1 MLAAQVIAPGSKLAT
16 ARGLRAETATSSLG
30 QVLGVAG
37 CDEDDLYAAMD
48 WVLARKD
55 AIENALAARH
65 LANGTLVLY
74 DVSSAAFEGRTCP
87 LGAIGHARDGVKGRL
102 QIVYGLL
109 CSPTGVPV
117 AIEVFEGNTAD
128 PKTLTAQIDKLKTR
142 FGLSRIALVGDRG
155 MLTSA
160 RIRDELRPAQLD
172 WISALRADQ
181 IKALVNDGALQ
192 LSLFDEQNLFEI
204 THPDYPGER
213 LVCCHNPAL
222 ADERARKR
230 DELLAATENEL
241 QTIAAATR
249 RQRRPLR
256 GQDKIALRVG
266 KVRNKFKMAKHFDLD
281 ITDEAFTFT
290 RNQDSIAAEAALD
303 GIYVLRTSLP
313 EHALHRDDVV
323 LRYKDLADVERFFR
337 TLNTELDVRPIRHR
351 LADRVRAH
359 MFLRMLS
366 YYISWHMKQ
375 ALAPILFTDNDKPA
389 AAAKR
394 ADPVAAAQRSDEALT
409 KAARKRTHDDY
420 PVHSFTSLLADL
432 ATICANHIQPTNDLP
447 AFTMLTTPTP
457 LQRRALELLGVS
469 HRHPRSI
476 CYRHRIVNKL
486 RWSHGHSRG
495 SCGGRRSNRAHAGL
509 LSAAARRFGAR
520 GRPSARPSGYVAGQ
534 LPARP
539 RLRGARPAGR
549 ARHAARR
556 VGAGVA
562 NHHLPRRPADHED
575 EVRRSRAAD
584 RRTTDAHLVG
594 QDRGG
599 ARGPVG
605 RTWRRTG
612 VESAARRHRGAPGR
626 RHRRAGDGQ
635 SVRTQ

>member
-1 MLAAQVIAPGSKLAT
+1 MYVAVVPNRGSPPAILLRQSYREGGKVKNRTLANLSGWPEEKVDDLRRVLKGQSRKLDLTRALEITRSLPHGHVAAVLGSAARLGMPELIDPTPSRNRDVVLAMLAAQVIAPGSKLAT

-30 QVLGVAG
+30 AVLGVAC

-55 AIENALAARH
+55 AIEKALAARH

-109 CSPTGVPV
+109 CSPKGVPV

-128 PKTLTAQIDKLKTR
+128 PKTLAAQISKLKTR
-142 FGLSRIALVGDRG
+142 FGLSRVAVVGDRG

-160 RIRDELRPAQLD
+160 RIENELRPAHLD
-172 WISALRADQ
+172 WLSALRAPQ
-181 IKALVNDGALQ
+181 INALVNDGALQ
-192 LSLFDEQNLFEI
+192 LSLFDEQNLVEI
-204 THPDYPGER
+204 SHPDYPGER

-230 DELLAATENEL
+230 GELLAATEKEL
-241 QTIAAATR
+241 DKIAAATG

-256 GQDKIALRVG
+256 GKDKIALRVG
-266 KVRNKFKMAKHFDLD
+266 KVRNHYKMAKHFDLQ
-281 ITDEAFTFT
+281 ITDDSFTFT
-290 RNQDSIAAEAALD
+290 RKDDQITAEAALD

-313 EHALHRDDVV
+313 EHALGRDDVV
-323 LRYKDLADVERFFR
+323 GRYKDLADVERFFR
-337 TLNTELDVRPIRHR
+337 ALNTELDVRPIRHR

-375 ALAPILFTDNDKPA
+375 ALAPILFQDNDKPA

-409 KAARKRTHDDY
+409 KAARKRTEDDY

-447 AFTMLTTPTP
+447 AFTILTTPTP
-457 LQRRALELLGVS
+457 LQRRAVELLGIS
-469 HRHPRSI
+469 HRH
-476 CYRHRIVNKL
+476 
-486 RWSHGHSRG
+486 
-495 SCGGRRSNRAHAGL
+495 GL
-509 LSAAARRFGAR
+509 A
-520 GRPSARPSGYVAGQ
+520 
-534 LPARP
+534 
-539 RLRGARPAGR
+539 
-549 ARHAARR
+549 
-556 VGAGVA
+556 
-562 NHHLPRRPADHED
+562 
-575 EVRRSRAAD
+575 
-584 RRTTDAHLVG
+584 
-594 QDRGG
+594 
-599 ARGPVG
+599 
-605 RTWRRTG
+605 
-612 VESAARRHRGAPGR
+612 
-626 RHRRAGDGQ
+626 
-635 SVRTQ
+635 

>member
-1 MLAAQVIAPGSKLAT
+1 MYITRVPNRGSPPAVLLRESYREHGKVKTRTLANLSRWPEHKVDRLQRALKGVPTASDLADGFEITRSLPHGHVAAVLGTAEKLGMAELIDPAPSRNRDLVCAMLAATVIAPASKLAT
-16 ARGLRAETATSSLG
+16 ARGLRTDTATSSLG
-30 QVLGVAG
+30 QVLGVSGA
-37 CDEDDLYAAMD
+37 DEDDLYAAMD

-55 AIENALAARH
+55 GIEDALAARH

-74 DVSSAAFEGRTCP
+74 DVSSAAFEGHTCP
-87 LGAIGHARDGVKGRL
+87 LGRIGHPRDGVKGRL

-109 CSPTGVPV
+109 CSPTGAPV

-128 PKTLTAQIDKLKTR
+128 PKTLKAQIDKLKTR
-142 FGLSRIALVGDRG
+142 FGLSNIALVGDRG

-181 IKALVNDGALQ
+181 IRVLVNDGALQ

-204 THPDYPGER
+204 SHPDYPRER

-222 ADERARKR
+222 AEERARKR
-230 DELLAATENEL
+230 DELLAATETQL

-256 GQDKIALRVG
+256 GKDTIALRVG
-266 KVRNKFKMAKHFDLD
+266 KVRNKFKMAKHFHLD

-290 RNQDSIAAEAALD
+290 RNQDSIAAEATLD

-313 EHALHRDDVV
+313 TQTLQRDEVV

-351 LADRVRAH
+351 LADRVRVH

-366 YYISWHMKQ
+366 YYISWHMKH

-394 ADPVAAAQRSDEALT
+394 TDPVAPAQRSDEALS
-409 KAARKRTHDDY
+409 KAARKRTHDDD

-447 AFTMLTTPTP
+447 AFTMITTPTP
-457 LQRRALELLGVS
+457 LQRRAFELLGVS
-469 HRHPRSI
+469 HRH
-476 CYRHRIVNKL
+476 
-486 RWSHGHSRG
+486 
-495 SCGGRRSNRAHAGL
+495 
-509 LSAAARRFGAR
+509 
-520 GRPSARPSGYVAGQ
+520 GYA
-534 LPARP
+534 
-539 RLRGARPAGR
+539 
-549 ARHAARR
+549 
-556 VGAGVA
+556 
-562 NHHLPRRPADHED
+562 
-575 EVRRSRAAD
+575 
-584 RRTTDAHLVG
+584 
-594 QDRGG
+594 
-599 ARGPVG
+599 
-605 RTWRRTG
+605 
-612 VESAARRHRGAPGR
+612 
-626 RHRRAGDGQ
+626 
-635 SVRTQ
+635 